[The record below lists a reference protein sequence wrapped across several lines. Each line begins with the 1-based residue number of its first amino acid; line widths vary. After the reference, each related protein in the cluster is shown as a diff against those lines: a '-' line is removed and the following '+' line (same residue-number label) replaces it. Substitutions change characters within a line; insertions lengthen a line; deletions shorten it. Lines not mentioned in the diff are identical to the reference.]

1 MTDERSTTR
10 PATIEDLRTVI
21 HALNAHGVPYLL
33 IGGYALA
40 VHGYVR
46 GTTDIDIVFPATATA
61 GALVRQAL
69 SMLPDK
75 AAADIDPAWFEEGE
89 NIRILD
95 EFVIDLMLNAN
106 GQTFETLTQFAQT
119 VDFDGLPLHT
129 NSLEGLLL
137 TKQTARSKDVLD
149 RSVLERAISELRAL
163 DEARPVD
170 SDRPKN

>member
-106 GQTFETLTQFAQT
+106 GQTF
-119 VDFDGLPLHT
+119 DFDGLPLHT
-129 NSLEGLLL
+129 ISLEGLLL

-163 DEARPVD
+163 DQARPVD